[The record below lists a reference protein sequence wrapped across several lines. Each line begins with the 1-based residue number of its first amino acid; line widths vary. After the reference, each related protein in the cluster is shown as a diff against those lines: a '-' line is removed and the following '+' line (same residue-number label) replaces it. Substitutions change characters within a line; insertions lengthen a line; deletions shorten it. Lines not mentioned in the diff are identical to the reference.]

1 MLLVKD
7 SSRPVVSKNGQEFK
21 NPIIGLGDT
30 SLNVRG
36 LGIYKY
42 NRNWA
47 LFHMTG
53 HRPATSTCEANAE
66 QHQIA
71 YFV

>member
-1 MLLVKD
+1 MLLKKD
-7 SSRPVVSKNGQEFK
+7 GIWPVDSKNGPTFK

-53 HRPATSTCEANAE
+53 HRPTTYTCEANAE